1 MSMEERLKDYMENAG
16 KSDAIA
22 VFEEVK
28 YPVNSEEDLEET
40 LKEMNND
47 MLYDWSTM
55 GFNFIKEKEML
66 KEEIGQELDDDEIH
80 DIAASAFEAYYIPA
94 FLDEFKSLATERFQ
108 SKDVEKDGESRK
120 TTIQITEKTRHRLQQ
135 WDEIHYIGH
144 RRSYDEIIQEILK
157 NETTEEPDFL
167 KWHLNNSDKLI
178 LNAIRKGCE
187 TSVAIREELRKDN
200 IELSLRAIQVHLD
213 SLTNRNL
220 IIRMKGKKGHSY
232 KLNGK
237 ILKN

>member
-1 MSMEERLKDYMENAG
+1 MAMEEKLKDYMESAG
-16 KSDAIA
+16 KNDAIS
-22 VFEEVK
+22 VFDQGK
-28 YPVNSEEDLEET
+28 YTVNSEEDIEER

-47 MLYDWSTM
+47 MLYDWSSV
-55 GFNFIKEKEML
+55 GFDFLNEKEMME
-66 KEEIGQELDDDEIH
+66 EEIGQKLDDDEIH
-80 DIAASAFEAYYIPA
+80 KIAASAFEAYYIPA
-94 FLDEFKSLATERFQ
+94 FLDEFKSLATESFQ
-108 SKDVEKDGESRK
+108 RKDVESRK
-120 TTIQITEKTRHRLQQ
+120 TTIQISEKTRHKLQQ

-187 TSVAIREELRKDN
+187 TSGTIREELRKDN
-200 IELSLRAIQVHLD
+200 IELSLRSVQVHLD
-213 SLTNRNL
+213 SLTTRNL
-220 IIRMKGKKGHSY
+220 IIRIKGGKEHSY

-237 ILKN
+237 IL